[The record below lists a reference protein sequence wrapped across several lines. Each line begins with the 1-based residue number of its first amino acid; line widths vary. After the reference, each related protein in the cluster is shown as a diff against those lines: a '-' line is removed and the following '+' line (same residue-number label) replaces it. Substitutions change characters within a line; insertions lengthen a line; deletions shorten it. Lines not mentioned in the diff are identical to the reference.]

1 MKAADVHID
10 LDAIPEPVWQA
21 LAAST
26 LELIKSILAQPGG
39 RELLD
44 AEKERMRKE
53 KRNAESA

>member
-1 MKAADVHID
+1 MQKQKIQIHIEE
-10 LDAIPEPVWQA
+10 IPEPVWEA

-44 AEKERMRKE
+44 AEKERMRQE